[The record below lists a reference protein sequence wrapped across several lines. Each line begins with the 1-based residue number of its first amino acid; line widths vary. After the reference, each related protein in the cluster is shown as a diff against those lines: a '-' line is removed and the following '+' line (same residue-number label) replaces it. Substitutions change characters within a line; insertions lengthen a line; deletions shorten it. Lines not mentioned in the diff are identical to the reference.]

1 MLLLA
6 VMLGYIL
13 GVAPVVVYF
22 LWQNRKE
29 IIIKAEEKEQKEDEK
44 KTTDILSEWLYG
56 KPKDESVNEPVNEKK
71 PVNQEQIFKEY
82 IGG

>member
-22 LWQNRKE
+22 LWQNRRE
-29 IIIKAEEKEQKEDEK
+29 IIIKTEKKEQKEEEK

-56 KPKDESVNEPVNEKK
+56 KPKDESVNEKK

>member
-6 VMLGYIL
+6 VILGYIL
-13 GVAPVVVYF
+13 GVAPVEVYF

-29 IIIKAEEKEQKEDEK
+29 IIIETKKKEQKEEEK
-44 KTTDILSEWLYG
+44 KTNDILTEWLYG
-56 KPKDESVNEPVNEKK
+56 KQENEITTDKK
-71 PVNQEQIFKEY
+71 PVNQEEVFKEY